1 MYREQ
6 VTVQN
11 KSGLHARP
19 ASTFV
24 SRATQFQSRITIRN
38 VEDPEPVN
46 AKSIILLLST
56 SLSKGTRVE
65 IAAEG
70 PDENEAVVT
79 LVELIKSGLGED
91 L

>member
-1 MYREQ
+1 MYSEQ
-6 VTVQN
+6 VTVRN

-24 SRATQFQSRITIRN
+24 SLAARFQSSITIRS
-38 VEDPEPVN
+38 VEDTQPVN

-56 SLSKGTRVE
+56 SLGKGTRVE

-70 PDENEAVVT
+70 PDEHEAVAA
-79 LVELIKSGLGED
+79 LVGLIESGLEED
-91 L
+91 Q